1 MPMSGRYKI
10 GFANLSEVEEY
21 SVIVRENLES
31 LAAQDDAI
39 ELIVRDNDHN
49 DDKALANVNE
59 FVEKGVDLAIVY
71 HINEHLGGQIRS
83 ILRTIPLIAVDIP
96 IPLSIYVGIDNTQMG
111 TMAAE
116 VLLDWTKQ
124 KWGQL
129 DKLLAL
135 VDSRVLG
142 QVRERV
148 TQATDRIEQE
158 AIIAKGNTLFLDSRY
173 TLEENYTNLYEA
185 LRNWDEFNKIAIV
198 AYNDQTSLNALQVV
212 QDLNMEHKVVIV
224 GHAASDIVIDKI
236 KAQTPLIASTL
247 SYPEEYGTILLDVAK
262 RMLNGEQ
269 TPTRNHVP
277 LGMLKS
283 PAI

>member
-1 MPMSGRYKI
+1 MPERYKI

-21 SVIVRENLES
+21 SVIVRDNLES

-39 ELIVRDNDHN
+39 DLIVRDNDHN

-71 HINEHLGGQIRS
+71 HINERLGGQIRS
-83 ILRTIPLIAVDIP
+83 ILRTIPLISVDIP

-111 TMAAE
+111 IMAAE
-116 VLLDWTKQ
+116 VLLDWVTQ
-124 KWGQL
+124 KWGKL

-158 AIIAKGNTLFLDSRY
+158 AIIAKNSTLFLDSRY
-173 TLEENYTNLYEA
+173 TPEENYTNLYET
-185 LRNWDEFNKIAIV
+185 LRNWDEFNKIAVV
-198 AYNDQTSLNALQVV
+198 AYNDQTSINALQVV

-224 GHAASDIVIDKI
+224 GHAASDIVIEKI

-247 SYPEEYGTILLDVAK
+247 SYPEKYGTILLDVAK
-262 RMLNGEQ
+262 RMLNGEK
-269 TPTRNHVP
+269 TPTRNYVP

>member
-1 MPMSGRYKI
+1 MPERYKI

-39 ELIVRDNDHN
+39 ELIMRDNDHN
-49 DDKALANVNE
+49 DAKALANANE
-59 FVEKGVDLAIVY
+59 FAEKGVDLAIVY
-71 HINEHLGGQIRS
+71 HINERLGREIRS
-83 ILRTIPLIAVDIP
+83 ILRTIPLISVDIP
-96 IPLSIYVGIDNTQMG
+96 IPLSTYVGIDNIQMAN
-111 TMAAE
+111 MAAE
-116 VLLDWTKQ
+116 VLLDWIKQ
-124 KWGQL
+124 KWGVL
-129 DKLLAL
+129 DKLLAV

-158 AIIAKGNTLFLDSRY
+158 AIIAKSNSLFLDSRY
-173 TLEENYTNLYEA
+173 TPEENYTNLYET
-185 LRNWDEFNKIAIV
+185 LHNWDEFNKIAVV

-224 GHAASDIVIDKI
+224 GHAASNIVIEKI

-247 SYPEEYGTILLDVAK
+247 SYPEKYGTILLDIAK
-262 RMLNGEQ
+262 RMLNGEKI
-269 TPTRNHVP
+269 PARNYVP
-277 LGMLKS
+277 LGILKS